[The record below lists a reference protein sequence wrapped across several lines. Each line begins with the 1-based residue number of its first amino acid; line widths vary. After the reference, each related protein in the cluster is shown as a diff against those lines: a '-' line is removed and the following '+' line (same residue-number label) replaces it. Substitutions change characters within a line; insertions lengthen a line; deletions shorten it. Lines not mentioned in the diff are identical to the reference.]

1 MSQANNSNDIFQFN
15 AVNAWL
21 SASFAAKCM
30 LSNSKQFVTN
40 ESNFVLG
47 MSTMKMVEAWHQH
60 VLTPMEKYISKK
72 VIWMYLPHFAKE
84 IVKDY
89 FKSIEDLDE
98 DVNKAKELNL
108 RLLWKA
114 SQLMS
119 IQYRRGHL
127 GPNTRGAIEEW
138 FEYMEIAIRFTTRG
152 SDPLTTQK
160 FQAVCDAFQ
169 DLSGQGDTGRTEYPS
184 FYPDTTFIH
193 ISYMTHYACREMT
206 IFSEDHI
213 QAWEAMSG
221 TMSYY
226 ILSPGHK
233 SWSLPDPSQ
242 FHVQGYNSTIT
253 DPTIGMMTL
262 PVSNFHRQI
271 NYAAVPNTS
280 DSMPNVFSIYRDLLY
295 QIQEKV
301 LDSAGG
307 EQSDAQECDQ
317 MLLYEELVE
326 STLKSLSKAETLY
339 KQNMKAMR
347 SYAKR
352 HCSKAGKSYS
362 PRTPNKFNKDGFIMG
377 SESYHHIFVK
387 RNYKFPK
394 RVTPFAPEEED
405 AISEADGLIAI
416 L

>member
-30 LSNSKQFVTN
+30 LSNSRQFVTN

-47 MSTMKMVEAWHQH
+47 MNTMKMVEAWHQH
-60 VLTPMEKYISKK
+60 VLTPMEKHISKK
-72 VIWMYLPHFAKE
+72 LIWSNLPHFAKE

-89 FKSIEDLDE
+89 FKAIEDLDE

-119 IQYRRGHL
+119 NQYRRV
-127 GPNTRGAIEEW
+127 GPNTRGAIEKW
-138 FEYMEIAIRFTTRG
+138 FEYMKTAKLFTTRG
-152 SDPLTTQK
+152 SVPRTAQK

-169 DLSGQGDTGRTEYPS
+169 DLSGQGDTGRTEYPR

-193 ISYMTHYACREMT
+193 ISYMTHYACRKMT
-206 IFSEDHI
+206 NLSGDDM
-213 QAWEAMSG
+213 QAWESMSG
-221 TMSYY
+221 RMSFY
-226 ILSPGHK
+226 ILSPGHE

-242 FHVQGYNSTIT
+242 FHLQGYNNTMT

-280 DSMPNVFSIYRDLLY
+280 DSMPNVFSIYGDLLY
-295 QIQEKV
+295 QIQEKL

-307 EQSDAQECDQ
+307 EQSECDQ
-317 MLLYEELVE
+317 MLLYDELME
-326 STLKSLSKAETLY
+326 TTLKSLSKAETLY

-347 SYAKR
+347 SYAKQ
-352 HCSKAGKSYS
+352 HCSQAGKSYS
-362 PRTPNKFNKDGFIMG
+362 PRTPKKFNKDGFIMG
-377 SESYHHIFVK
+377 RESYHHIFVK

-394 RVTPFAPEEED
+394 IVTPFATEEED
-405 AISEADGLIAI
+405 AISEADGLLAI